1 MLKIRCYLVEA
12 TIFLIVTGKQDALRL
27 VFSAH
32 DQSDAVSIARSNNA
46 TSRGRRKATVNLI
59 KLKGISLVFGY
70 GINTVLL
77 D

>member
-27 VFSAH
+27 VLSAH
-32 DQSDAVSIARSNNA
+32 DQSDAVSIARSTNA
-46 TSRGRRKATVNLI
+46 MSRGRRKAKVNLI

-70 GINTVLL
+70 GMNTVLL
-77 D
+77 N